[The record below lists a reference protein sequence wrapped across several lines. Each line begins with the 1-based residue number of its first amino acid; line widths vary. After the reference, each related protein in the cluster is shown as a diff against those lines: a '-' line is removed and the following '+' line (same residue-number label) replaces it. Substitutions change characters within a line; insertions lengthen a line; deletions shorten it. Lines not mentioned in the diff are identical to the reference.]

1 MNAIIAPFDL
11 PLTSDVRRL
20 VADLMTDLEA
30 IPDHRDRLLATV
42 GDGNSPEDA
51 ADFAR
56 DHAVWLRRLGIL
68 GDRIPSAQTLRRLL
82 RRS

>member
-11 PLTSDVRRL
+11 PPTSDVRRL

-30 IPDHRDRLLATV
+30 IPDHRDRRGRVYSLSSLLAIHLLATV

-51 ADFAR
+51 GPTSR
-56 DHAVWLRRLGIL
+56 GTMLPG
-68 GDRIPSAQTLRRLL
+68 
-82 RRS
+82 